1 MAITL
6 ETIRMVLRFE
16 NKIKDAK
23 IVCQNK
29 KLNFQDNKLRLH
41 FFRRKMVYVRK
52 YFKGSHFL

>member
-23 IVCQNK
+23 ICMPKQ

-41 FFRRKMVYVRK
+41 FFGRKMVYVRK
-52 YFKGSHFL
+52 YFQGSHFI